1 MDPSLLGSLGSLAI
15 SDLQVSGKSADTSS
29 LFDQR
34 SDIRAIKRIRYI
46 MVYLSHQNAQIREA
60 FEFLNEA
67 LASFYDDITKSIRI
81 AEHWMFYS

>member
-67 LASFYDDITKSIRI
+67 LALFYDDITKSIQI
-81 AEHWMFYS
+81 A

>member
-1 MDPSLLGSLGSLAI
+1 MDPSLLGTPGFWAI
-15 SDLQVSGKSADTSS
+15 SDLPVSGKSANTSP

-34 SDIRAIKRIRYI
+34 SDIRAIKRISCI

>member
-1 MDPSLLGSLGSLAI
+1 
-15 SDLQVSGKSADTSS
+15 
-29 LFDQR
+29 
-34 SDIRAIKRIRYI
+34 

>member
-60 FEFLNEA
+60 FEFPM
-67 LASFYDDITKSIRI
+67 K
-81 AEHWMFYS
+81 H